1 MEVTKEEFVESYED
15 YIELLIIQQAKMVIE
30 INNLRMALTKHDKEM
45 IKYHLKYYCEEG
57 IYSYLKGMEKK
68 IGF

>member
-1 MEVTKEEFVESYED
+1 MEVTREEFVESYED
-15 YIELLIIQQAKMVIE
+15 FIEMLIVEQNKMVIE
-30 INNLRMALTKHDKEM
+30 INDLRLALAKHNREM
-45 IKYHLKYYCEEG
+45 MKYHLKYYCEEG